1 MKLPRLGIGL
11 KLFISYFIISSAVA
25 WVVFEQVSMRITKGI
40 DQAAEDV
47 MVDTSNLL
55 AQMVSQFIYS
65 DTLDVPRV
73 RLTISNYLNRELNA
87 KIYSVNKKSP
97 NLHIYITNN
106 KGIVIFDSK
115 GLSEG
120 KDFGEWPD
128 VEKTLSGN
136 YGARTSSS
144 NPNNFNPT
152 SEQKALFVAAPIYND
167 DQLFGVLT
175 VIKPVKDLKPYIIEQ
190 RSELKL
196 FAIFLFLLSILF
208 GAGASYAITRTTNK
222 LVKYTTQLSKG
233 KKVQAPK
240 IRQIEFAELTSA
252 IEKLRTDLEGREY
265 VEEYIN
271 TMAHELR
278 TPITGIKATAENLL
292 MPMTDKQRKR
302 FIENILDSNN
312 RMNLLVN
319 RLLEL
324 SRIERRDELV
334 DATNVDVKTLIEE
347 VIKVPT
353 RTDKITSK
361 SIILNYEIERGF
373 SVMVEKLLAEQAI
386 GNILDNA
393 IDFTKDGSTI
403 TIKVNESNKTINIH
417 ILDQGEGMGEH
428 ERKQL
433 FRRFFSSIRPG
444 TGKRGNGLGLRFV
457 KKIMDLHGGHV
468 ILKNRFMEDGAEAIL
483 KFPINV

>member
-11 KLFISYFIISSAVA
+11 KLFFAYFIISSAVA
-25 WVVFEQVSMRITKGI
+25 WFVITEVSIRVTKGI
-40 DQAAEDV
+40 DQAAEEV

-65 DTLDVPRV
+65 DTLDIPRV
-73 RLTISNYLNRELNA
+73 RLTISKYLNRELNA

-120 KDFGEWPD
+120 KNYSEWPD

-144 NPNNFNPT
+144 DPNNFNPT
-152 SEQKALFVAAPIYND
+152 IDQKALYVAAPIYNHGK
-167 DQLFGVLT
+167 LFGVLT
-175 VIKPVKDLKPYIIEQ
+175 VIKPVKDLKPYVIEQ
-190 RSELKL
+190 QNQIDE
-196 FAIFLFLLSILF
+196 FAVYLFLLSLLF
-208 GAGASYAITRTTNK
+208 GAGVSYAITRSTNK
-222 LVKYTTQLSKG
+222 LVKYTTLLSKG
-233 KKVQAPK
+233 KNVQAPK
-240 IRQIEFAELTSA
+240 IRQVEFAELSSA

-292 MPMTDKQRKR
+292 MPMSDKQRKR

-312 RMNLLVN
+312 RMDLLVN

-324 SRIERRDELV
+324 SRIERRDELIDV
-334 DATNVDVKTLIEE
+334 TNVDVRTLIEE

-353 RTDKITSK
+353 RIGNITSK
-361 SIILNYEIERGF
+361 SIKLDYEIDRDF
-373 SVMVEKLLAEQAI
+373 SVSVEKLLAEQAI

-393 IDFTKDGSTI
+393 IDFTKEGSTI
-403 TIKVNESNKTINIH
+403 TIKVNESNTTVNIH
-417 ILDQGEGMGEH
+417 ILDQGPGMVEH
-428 ERKQL
+428 ERRQL
-433 FRRFFSSIRPG
+433 FRRFFSSVRPH

-457 KKIMDLHGGHV
+457 KKIMNLHNGQV
-468 ILKNRFMEDGAEAIL
+468 SLKNRFMEEGAEATL
-483 KFPINV
+483 KFPLN

>member
-11 KLFISYFIISSAVA
+11 KLFFAYFIISSAVA
-25 WVVFEQVSMRITKGI
+25 WFVITEVSIRVTKGI
-40 DQAAEDV
+40 DQAAEEV

-65 DTLDVPRV
+65 DTLDIPRV
-73 RLTISNYLNRELNA
+73 RLTISKYLNRELNA

-120 KDFGEWPD
+120 KNYSEWPD

-144 NPNNFNPT
+144 DPNNFNPT
-152 SEQKALFVAAPIYND
+152 IDQKALYVAAPIYNHGK
-167 DQLFGVLT
+167 LFGVLT
-175 VIKPVKDLKPYIIEQ
+175 VIKPVKDLKPYVIEQ
-190 RSELKL
+190 QNQIDE
-196 FAIFLFLLSILF
+196 FAVYLFLLSLLF
-208 GAGASYAITRTTNK
+208 GAGVSYAITRSTNK
-222 LVKYTTQLSKG
+222 LVKYTTLLSKG
-233 KKVQAPK
+233 KNVQAPK
-240 IRQIEFAELTSA
+240 IRQVEFAELSSA

-292 MPMTDKQRKR
+292 MPMSDKQRKR

-312 RMNLLVN
+312 RMDLLVN

-324 SRIERRDELV
+324 SRIERRDELIDV
-334 DATNVDVKTLIEE
+334 TNVDVRTLIEE

-353 RTDKITSK
+353 RIGNITSK
-361 SIILNYEIERGF
+361 SIKLDYEIDRDF
-373 SVMVEKLLAEQAI
+373 SVSVEKLLAEQAI

-393 IDFTKDGSTI
+393 IDFTKEGSTI
-403 TIKVNESNKTINIH
+403 TIKVNESNTTVNIH
-417 ILDQGEGMGEH
+417 ILDQGPGMVEH
-428 ERKQL
+428 ERRQL
-433 FRRFFSSIRPG
+433 FRRFFSSVRPH

-457 KKIMDLHGGHV
+457 KKIMNLHNGQV
-468 ILKNRFMEDGAEAIL
+468 SLKNRFMEEGAEAIL
-483 KFPINV
+483 KFPLN